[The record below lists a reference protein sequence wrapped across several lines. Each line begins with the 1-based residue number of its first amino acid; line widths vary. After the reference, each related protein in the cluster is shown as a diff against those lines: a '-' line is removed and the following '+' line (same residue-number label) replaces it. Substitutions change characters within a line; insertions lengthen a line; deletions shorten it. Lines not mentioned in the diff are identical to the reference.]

1 MTSLTEGLS
10 QFIVGLTYERIP
22 SDLVPRVCNGFTDY
36 AAVTMLSRNDEVT
49 RILRQTVVPHAGLS
63 GEARLCFT
71 AARAGAA
78 DAALVSGTASHAQDY
93 DDVGLV
99 GIQPTHPSAAIAP
112 AIFAEA
118 EALGR
123 NGRDMLCAY
132 VAAFEVWGDLAARH
146 KDAVHMKGWHPTGTF
161 GSIAA
166 AAACAYLRRLDVAQT
181 AHALGLAAT
190 MASGFIA
197 NFGSMAKPFH
207 AGRAAQNG
215 VLAGR
220 LAEAGMTAS
229 ADALESPVGFM
240 KVIAPKGDVDL
251 ESPVRFGEHWY
262 LASHGLGF
270 KLFPMCY
277 GAHRAL
283 DGIFALLKEHPF
295 TAGEVDRIEVHA
307 TRLQYANLVH
317 TDPRTGLDA
326 KFSMEFAMAAPI
338 LTGRVTRA
346 EFTDDFVQ
354 QPQVRDLL
362 QRVHRVYLDEPPKG
376 EKPRDCIRLFLKHG
390 AQREQV
396 LRVPMGHADRP
407 PSTEALWMKFADCV
421 EGALPAG
428 EARAMFDKLQTLPHL
443 ATLADLP
450 VSRD

>member
-1 MTSLTEGLS
+1 MTSLTEALAK
-10 QFIVGLTYERIP
+10 FIVSLTFEQIP
-22 SDLVPRVCNGFTDY
+22 SDIVPRVCNGFTDY

-49 RILRQTVVPHAGLS
+49 RILRQTIVPNAGIS

-71 AARAGAA
+71 AARAGAPE
-78 DAALVSGTASHAQDY
+78 AALVSGTASHAQDY

-123 NGRDMLCAY
+123 SGRDMLTAY
-132 VAAFEVWGDLAARH
+132 VAAFEIWGDLAARQ
-146 KDAVHMKGWHPTGTF
+146 KDAIHMKGWHPTGTF

-166 AAACAYLRRLDVAQT
+166 AAACAHLRRLDVEQT
-181 AHALGLAAT
+181 ANALGLAAT

-215 VLAGR
+215 VLAAR
-220 LAEAGMTAS
+220 LADAGMTAS
-229 ADALESPVGFM
+229 ADALESPVGFL
-240 KVIAPKGDVDL
+240 KAIAPKGEVDL
-251 ESPVRFGEHWY
+251 ESPPRFGEHWY
-262 LASHGLGF
+262 LTSHGLGF

-283 DGIFALLKEHPF
+283 DGIFALLKDHPF
-295 TAGEVDRIEVHA
+295 KAEEVERVEVHA

-317 TDPRTGLDA
+317 TDPHTGLDA

-354 QPQVRDLL
+354 QPEVRDLL
-362 QRVHRVYLDEPPKG
+362 RRVERVYLDEPPQG
-376 EKPRDCIRLFLKHG
+376 EKPRDCIRVFLRG
-390 AQREQV
+390 GVEREQA

-407 PSTEALWMKFADCV
+407 PSTDALWMKFSDCV
-421 EGALPAG
+421 EDALSPEDAQ
-428 EARAMFDKLQTLPHL
+428 RMFSQLQSLQDL
-443 ATLADLP
+443 ADFGDLP